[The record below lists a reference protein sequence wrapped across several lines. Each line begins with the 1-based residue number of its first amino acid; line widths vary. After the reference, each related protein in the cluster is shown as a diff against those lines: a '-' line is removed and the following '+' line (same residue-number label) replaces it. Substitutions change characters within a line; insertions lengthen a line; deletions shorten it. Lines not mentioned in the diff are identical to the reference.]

1 MDRELAWISLSL
13 SSSLSRAPF
22 GEREKITR
30 KKSDTKKVRGSGKE
44 STREYDFILL
54 FRKRKRDT
62 FSAQTTTTRTYPLER
77 MCLCTSSVAPC
88 VKSTY
93 EPCFFIFSHLTGV
106 KIWREKFLTFCCVFG
121 CLASEG
127 LGGKGSFF
135 NYTVPRKSDYKKK
148 GVTDTRIITSI
159 VTRRRRKTRK
169 KTKRGRK
176 KTWVLPPPSTL
187 SFKARPRCSPTG
199 RKRRRRRM
207 SSLFLRIKR
216 RKRRI

>member
-1 MDRELAWISLSL
+1 MDRIIVTHISFSKKRARVRKNTRARALPLIRNHKIPLERWTENSRESLSL

-44 STREYDFILL
+44 STREYNFILL

-106 KIWREKFLTFCCVFG
+106 KI
-121 CLASEG
+121 
-127 LGGKGSFF
+127 
-135 NYTVPRKSDYKKK
+135 
-148 GVTDTRIITSI
+148 
-159 VTRRRRKTRK
+159 
-169 KTKRGRK
+169 
-176 KTWVLPPPSTL
+176 
-187 SFKARPRCSPTG
+187 
-199 RKRRRRRM
+199 
-207 SSLFLRIKR
+207 
-216 RKRRI
+216 

>member
-1 MDRELAWISLSL
+1 MWVFFFVDERTREKMDRIIVTHICHSPRKEPEWERTRARALFLSYEITKSPSSDGPRTRVNLSLSL

-44 STREYDFILL
+44 STREYNFILL

-106 KIWREKFLTFCCVFG
+106 KIWR
-121 CLASEG
+121 
-127 LGGKGSFF
+127 
-135 NYTVPRKSDYKKK
+135 
-148 GVTDTRIITSI
+148 
-159 VTRRRRKTRK
+159 RRNSK
-169 KTKRGRK
+169 
-176 KTWVLPPPSTL
+176 
-187 SFKARPRCSPTG
+187 
-199 RKRRRRRM
+199 
-207 SSLFLRIKR
+207 
-216 RKRRI
+216 

>member
-1 MDRELAWISLSL
+1 MDRIIVTHISFSKKRARVRKNTRARALSLIRNHKIPLERWTENSRESLSL

-44 STREYDFILL
+44 STREYNFILL

-106 KIWREKFLTFCCVFG
+106 KI
-121 CLASEG
+121 
-127 LGGKGSFF
+127 
-135 NYTVPRKSDYKKK
+135 
-148 GVTDTRIITSI
+148 
-159 VTRRRRKTRK
+159 
-169 KTKRGRK
+169 
-176 KTWVLPPPSTL
+176 
-187 SFKARPRCSPTG
+187 
-199 RKRRRRRM
+199 
-207 SSLFLRIKR
+207 
-216 RKRRI
+216 